1 MSLIL
6 LQGIYDANN
15 IGIYHALTTEIPK
28 EKKEFLGS
36 VSHFPFD
43 ED

>member
-15 IGIYHALTTEIPK
+15 IGIYHALTTEISK
-28 EKKEFLGS
+28 EKKRIPWFS
-36 VSHFPFD
+36 FTFPFL
-43 ED
+43 